1 MVCYAMVICLR
12 LTFYLTG
19 IQHTVSSNETQ
30 KEEICYP
37 NSVAVCSKTP
47 ELVTITMKKQPCGR
61 SLKMTTS
68 KMCITHPD
76 GQWSCQN
83 LTSEACQETNISKI
97 ISTEAT
103 QKGHPKTTLTKI

>member
-1 MVCYAMVICLR
+1 M
-12 LTFYLTG
+12 LTFCLTG
-19 IQHTVSSNETQ
+19 PQHTVSSIGVNVENETQ
-30 KEEICYP
+30 TEEICYP

-61 SLKMTTS
+61 NLKMTTS
-68 KMCITHPD
+68 KMCITYPD

-83 LTSEACQETNISKI
+83 LTSEACRETNISKI

-103 QKGHPKTTLTKI
+103 QKGHSKTILTKI

>member
-1 MVCYAMVICLR
+1 M
-12 LTFYLTG
+12 LTFYFTWP
-19 IQHTVSSNETQ
+19 QHTVSSISVNNETHTD
-30 KEEICYP
+30 EICYP

-61 SLKMTTS
+61 NLKMTTS
-68 KMCITHPD
+68 KMCITYPD

-83 LTSEACQETNISKI
+83 LTSEACRETNISKI

-103 QKGHPKTTLTKI
+103 QKGHPKTTLTKSWGLNF